1 MIFYHFLAPK
11 WLPKLMKN
19 STFSL
24 LLGESFFDID
34 FEVIFRFFVFLER
47 PTLNPLA
54 MAQSKRMS
62 ALFRIL
68 GKKKHKSVENQSK
81 NGSKIIQIL

>member
-1 MIFYHFLAPK
+1 
-11 WLPKLMKN
+11 MKN

-34 FEVIFRFFVFLER
+34 FEVIFRFFFFFLER

-68 GKKKHKSVENQSK
+68 GKKNINLLKINQKIALKSYKFYKKGCLEMFLFS
-81 NGSKIIQIL
+81 